1 MQKTSRLLITYLFS
15 IVTFILLFITT
26 EDMRNF
32 KTVEINI
39 CLKEPEVF
47 GAPKS
52 AIPCEISKPFR
63 LRSSF
68 DHVFL
73 LHYATRRSDSTRT

>member
-1 MQKTSRLLITYLFS
+1 MFRLLITYLFS

-39 CLKEPEVF
+39 SV
-47 GAPKS
+47 
-52 AIPCEISKPFR
+52 
-63 LRSSF
+63 
-68 DHVFL
+68 
-73 LHYATRRSDSTRT
+73 